1 MRVYE
6 LQGAFGLDHLELA
19 ERPKPEPGHG
29 QVLLRLNRAALN
41 YRDVMMVDGRYNPKQ
56 KLPLVPCSDGV
67 GVIEAVG
74 PGVSR
79 VAVGERVAPMFAP
92 GWTGGEPNREK
103 VRRTLGGPLDGT
115 LSEYLLLDA
124 EGVSKVPDYLSDDEA
139 ATLPCAAL
147 TAWNALMLGGVK
159 AGDTVLVQ
167 GTGGVSLFA
176 LQFAKIL
183 GARVIATSSSF
194 DKLRRV
200 TDMGAWQTI
209 NYAVEPNWGAV
220 AKEMTGGAGVD
231 QVIDIG
237 GSTLEQSLRAVRIG
251 GTVSSIGV
259 LGAGEIK
266 LRLAS
271 IFMQQ
276 VRLQGVLVGSR
287 ESFEAMCRALEAHRV
302 HPMVDRV
309 FPFEEAKEAFVY
321 VANAQHFGKI
331 CIEV

>member
-6 LQGAFGLDHLELA
+6 LQNAFGLDHLTLT
-19 ERPKPEPGHG
+19 ERPIPQPGPG
-29 QVLLRLNRAALN
+29 QVLLRLSRVALN

-67 GVIEAVG
+67 GLIEAVG
-74 PGVSR
+74 EGVTR
-79 VAVGERVAPMFAP
+79 VAAGDRVAPMFAP
-92 GWTGGEPNREK
+92 GWTGGEPTRER

-115 LSEYLLLDA
+115 LGEYLLLDA
-124 EGVSKVPDYLSDDEA
+124 EGVSKVPAYLGDDEA

-147 TAWNALMLGGVK
+147 TAWNALRLGEVK
-159 AGDTVLVQ
+159 AGDVVLVQ

-176 LQFAKIL
+176 LQFARML

-200 TDMGAWQTI
+200 TEMGAWETI

-220 AKEMTGGAGVD
+220 AKEMTGGVGVD

-237 GSTLEQSLRAVRIG
+237 GSTLDQSLRAVRIG
-251 GTVSSIGV
+251 GTISSIGV
-259 LGAGEIK
+259 LGAGEVK

-287 ESFEAMCRALEAHRV
+287 DSFEAMCRALEVHHV

-309 FPFEEAKEAFVY
+309 FPFEEAREAFVY

-331 CIEV
+331 CIEI

>member
-1 MRVYE
+1 MTRV
-6 LQGAFGLDHLELA
+6 
-19 ERPKPEPGHG
+19 
-29 QVLLRLNRAALN
+29 
-41 YRDVMMVDGRYNPKQ
+41 
-56 KLPLVPCSDGV
+56 GV
-67 GVIEAVG
+67 GD
-74 PGVSR
+74 
-79 VAVGERVAPMFAP
+79 RVAPMFAP
-92 GWTGGEPNREK
+92 GWTAGEPTRER

-115 LSEYLLLDA
+115 LAEYLLIEA
-124 EGVSKVPDYLSDDEA
+124 EGVSRVPEYLRDDEA

-147 TAWNALMLGGVK
+147 TAWNALQLGGVK
-159 AGDTVLVQ
+159 AGDVVLVQ

-183 GARVIATSSSF
+183 GAKVIATSSSF

-200 TDMGAWQTI
+200 SEMGAWETI

-220 AKEMTGGAGVD
+220 AKEMTGGQGVD

-251 GTVSSIGV
+251 GTVSTIGV
-259 LGAGEIK
+259 LGAGEVK

-287 ESFEAMCRALEAHRV
+287 DTFEAMCRASKPTTCTRWSTGSSLRRGQKPSSTWPTPSTSARSASRSSPPGSRRSPIRGPRRASRPRH
-302 HPMVDRV
+302 
-309 FPFEEAKEAFVY
+309 
-321 VANAQHFGKI
+321 
-331 CIEV
+331 

>member
-6 LQGAFGLDHLELA
+6 LQGAFGLDRLTLA
-19 ERPKPEPGHG
+19 ERPLPQAGPG
-29 QVLLRLNRAALN
+29 QVLLRLERAALN

-67 GVIEAVG
+67 G
-74 PGVSR
+74 R
-79 VAVGERVAPMFAP
+79 VLAVGEGVTRVAAGDRVAPMFAP
-92 GWTGGEPNREK
+92 SWTGGEPTRER

-115 LSEYLLLDA
+115 LAEYLLIEA
-124 EGVSKVPDYLSDDEA
+124 EGVSKVPAYLSDDEA

-147 TAWNALMLGGVK
+147 TAWNALALGGVK

-200 TDMGAWQTI
+200 SEMGAAETI

-220 AKEMTGGAGVD
+220 AKEMTGAAGVD
-231 QVIDIG
+231 HVIDIG
-237 GSTLEQSLRAVRIG
+237 GSTLDQSLRAVRIG
-251 GTVSSIGV
+251 GTISSIGV
-259 LGAGEIK
+259 LGAGEVK

-287 ESFEAMCRALEAHRV
+287 DSFEAMCRAMEIHRI
-302 HPMVDRV
+302 HPTVDRV

-321 VANAQHFGKI
+321 LANAQHFGKI
-331 CIEV
+331 CIAI

>member
-6 LQGAFGLDHLELA
+6 QRNSFGLENLTLA
-19 ERPKPEPGHG
+19 EREVAEPAPG
-29 QVLLRLNRAALN
+29 QVRLRLRFSALN

-67 GVIEAVG
+67 GVVEAVG
-74 PGVSR
+74 EGVTR
-79 VAVGERVAPMFAP
+79 VAVGDRVAPMFAP
-92 GWTGGEPNREK
+92 GWVAGEPTRER

-115 LSEYLLLDA
+115 LSECLLIDA
-124 EGVSKVPDYLSDDEA
+124 EGVSKLPEYLSDAEA

-147 TAWNALMLGGVK
+147 TAWNAITLAGVK
-159 AGDTVLVQ
+159 AGDVVLVQ

-176 LQFAKIL
+176 LQLARIF

-200 TDMGAWQTI
+200 SEMGAWETI
-209 NYAVEPNWGAV
+209 NYAALPDWGNL
-220 AKEMTGGAGVD
+220 AKEMTGGVGVD
-231 QVIDIG
+231 HVIDIG

-251 GTVSSIGV
+251 GTISSIGV
-259 LGAGEIK
+259 LGAGEVK

-271 IFMQQ
+271 VFMQQ

-287 ESFEAMCRALEAHRV
+287 DSFEAMCRALEAHHLR
-302 HPMVDRV
+302 PMVDRI

-321 VANAQHFGKI
+321 VSSAQHFGKI
-331 CIEV
+331 CIEI

>member
-6 LQGAFGLDHLELA
+6 LQGAFGLDHLTPA
-19 ERPKPEPGHG
+19 ERPLPAPGPG
-29 QVLLRLNRAALN
+29 QALLRLSRVALN

-67 GVIEAVG
+67 GRVEAVG
-74 PGVSR
+74 EGVTR
-79 VAVGERVAPMFAP
+79 VAPGDRVAPMFAP
-92 GWTGGEPNREK
+92 YWSGGEPSRDR

-115 LSEYLLLDA
+115 LAEYLLIDA

-200 TDMGAWQTI
+200 AEMGAGETI
-209 NYAVEPNWGAV
+209 NYAALPNWGAV

-231 QVIDIG
+231 HVIDIG
-237 GSTLEQSLRAVRIG
+237 GSTLDQSLRAVRIG
-251 GTVSSIGV
+251 GTISSIGV
-259 LGAGEIK
+259 LGAGEVK

-287 ESFEAMCRALEAHRV
+287 DSFEAMCRALEIHRV
-302 HPMVDRV
+302 HPTVDRV
-309 FPFEEAKEAFVY
+309 FPFEEAREAFVY

-331 CIEV
+331 CIAV

>member
-1 MRVYE
+1 MRLFEV
-6 LQGAFGLDHLELA
+6 QGAFGLDHLVEA
-19 ERPKPEPGHG
+19 ERPAPRPGPG
-29 QVLLRLNRAALN
+29 QVLVRLKRVALN

-67 GVIEAVG
+67 GVIEEVG
-74 PGVSR
+74 GGVTR
-79 VAVGERVAPMFAP
+79 VAVGDRVAPMFAP
-92 GWTGGEPNREK
+92 GWIAGEPTRER

-115 LSEYLLLDA
+115 LAEYLLIEAD
-124 EGVSKVPDYLSDDEA
+124 GVSKVPEYLRDDEA

-147 TAWNALMLGGVK
+147 TAWNALQLAGVK

-176 LQFAKIL
+176 LQFARIL
-183 GARVIATSSSF
+183 GARVVATSSSF

-200 TDMGAWQTI
+200 TEMGAWETI
-209 NYAVEPNWGAV
+209 NYQIEPNWGAI
-220 AKEMTGGAGVD
+220 AKELTGGVGVD
-231 QVIDIG
+231 HVIDIG

-251 GTVSSIGV
+251 GSVSTIGV
-259 LGAGEIK
+259 LGAGEVQ

-287 ESFEAMCRALEAHRV
+287 DSFEAMCRALETHHL
-302 HPMVDRV
+302 HPVVDRV
-309 FPFEEAKEAFVY
+309 FPFEEAKEAVVY

-331 CIEV
+331 CIEI